1 MMLKKTPGGPRQAP
15 TYGFGRS
22 VAGAAPTPVKMAG
35 YPERGEGRVRSL
47 TNKDSIMFVFVLNC
61 GSSSLK
67 YQLLDMTNEHRVAV
81 GLVERIGMND
91 SVLVYEPAGG
101 EKSKEI
107 SNIADHEIAIKKVL
121 GKLVDPAVGVIK
133 SLKDITAVGHRVVH
147 GGEKFSGSV
156 LINDAVIAALKENI
170 PLAPLHNPPNITGI
184 EAMLTALPGV
194 PNVGVFDTA
203 FHSTMPPESYIY
215 ALPYEWYEKHH
226 VRRYGF
232 HGTSHRFVSER
243 AAEILGIAKD
253 KFNCITCHMG
263 NGSSFTAVRNGKSYD
278 TSMGMTPLEGMV
290 MGTRCGD
297 IDAGIPPFLAANVN
311 MSFADIDNALN
322 KKSGLLGLSGV
333 SSDMR
338 DIWAAVNQG
347 NARAKLTID
356 VLAHRTLK
364 YIGAYAIELGRVDAI
379 VLTGGLG
386 ENDGPFRALVVERL
400 SALGIKLDAKA
411 NDCRGK
417 EVVISTP
424 DSPIK
429 VMVVP
434 TNEELVIARDTRDIV
449 GK

>member
-1 MMLKKTPGGPRQAP
+1 
-15 TYGFGRS
+15 
-22 VAGAAPTPVKMAG
+22 
-35 YPERGEGRVRSL
+35 
-47 TNKDSIMFVFVLNC
+47 MFVFVLNC
-61 GSSSLK
+61 GSSSFK
-67 YQLLDMTNEHRVAV
+67 YQLLDMSNEHRVASGV
-81 GLVERIGMND
+81 VERIGMAD
-91 SVLVYEPAGG
+91 SVLGYEPANG
-101 EKSKEI
+101 EKIKEV
-107 SNIADHEIAIKKVL
+107 SSIADHEAAIKRVL
-121 GKLVDPAVGVIK
+121 NKLIDPQVGVIK
-133 SLKDITAVGHRVVH
+133 SLTDIGAIGHRVVH
-147 GGEKFSGSV
+147 GAEKFSGSV
-156 LINDAVIAALKENI
+156 LINEKVIAALKENI

-184 EAMLTALPGV
+184 EAMMSAMPGV

-253 KFNCITCHMG
+253 QFNCVTCHMG
-263 NGSSFTAVRNGKSYD
+263 NGSSFTAVKGGKSFD
-278 TSMGMTPLEGMV
+278 TSMGMTPLEGIV

-297 IDAGIPPFLAANVN
+297 VDAGIPNFLASNVN

-322 KKSGLLGLSGV
+322 KKSGLLGISGV

-338 DIWAAVNQG
+338 DIQKAAKEG
-347 NARAKLTID
+347 NARAKLALD
-356 VLAHRTLK
+356 VLRHRSLK

-379 VLTGGLG
+379 VLTGGIC
-386 ENDGPFRALVVERL
+386 ENDTPFRASIIERL
-400 SALGIKLDAKA
+400 TTLGIKLDAEA
-411 NDCRGK
+411 NAARAV

-429 VMVVP
+429 VIVVP
-434 TNEELVIARDTRDIV
+434 THEELVIARDTRDIV